1 MRTKSNHKTLGVLTV
16 YHSAAKESGRKL
28 LKLVESNS
36 KAMSVR
42 SGVVWRKLEQGDPK
56 HVDMETIAELGILE
70 PFDLH
75 CYIST

>member
-1 MRTKSNHKTLGVLTV
+1 M
-16 YHSAAKESGRKL
+16 
-28 LKLVESNS
+28 ESNS
-36 KAMSVR
+36 EAMPVR

-56 HVDMETIAELGILE
+56 HVDMETIAELGVLE